1 MVFVVAMSLVV
12 FTGRMFLMGYQVTC
26 VQGLVRSTADV
37 GGNVGCD

>member
-12 FTGRMFLMGYQVTC
+12 FTDRMFLMGCQVTC
-26 VQGLVRSTADV
+26 VQELVMSTAGV